1 MTAPTEAELAEAL
14 RGVDLFAGVSDPSLL
29 TLAAQMRVFDYGPG
43 EQVVEEDTGYG
54 HGRMYVILRGTARV
68 EVEGRAVAGIGPGD
82 YFGEISL
89 LDNKPRSATVI
100 ATSNMTLAG
109 LASWNLH
116 ATLMEEPQIA
126 INMLEGLATRLRLAN
141 EHTR

>member
-1 MTAPTEAELAEAL
+1 MAPNETELAEAL
-14 RGVDLFAGVSDPSLL
+14 RGVDLFAGLSEESLH
-29 TLAAQMRVFDYGPG
+29 TLAAQMRVFDYHPG

-54 HGRMYVILRGTARV
+54 HGRLYVILRGTARV
-68 EVEGRAVAGIGPGD
+68 EVEGTPVAGYGPGD

-100 ATSNMTLAG
+100 ATSNLTVAG

-116 ATLMEEPQIA
+116 AVLLEEPQIA
-126 INMLEGLATRLRLAN
+126 INMLEGMAARLRSAN
-141 EHTR
+141 AHFR

>member
-1 MTAPTEAELAEAL
+1 MNPTESELAEAI
-14 RGVDLFAGVSDPSLL
+14 RGVDLFAGVSQDALL
-29 TLAAQMRVFDYGPG
+29 TLAAQMRVFEFQPG

-68 EVEGRAVAGIGPGD
+68 EVDGTPVAGYGPGD

-100 ATSNMTLAG
+100 ATSSLTVAG

-116 ATLMEEPQIA
+116 ATLLEEPQIA
-126 INMLEGLATRLRLAN
+126 INMLEGLAARLRSAN
-141 EHTR
+141 EHVR

>member
-1 MTAPTEAELAEAL
+1 
-14 RGVDLFAGVSDPSLL
+14 
-29 TLAAQMRVFDYGPG
+29 
-43 EQVVEEDTGYG
+43 
-54 HGRMYVILRGTARV
+54 MYVILRGTARV

-100 ATSNMTLAG
+100 ATSNLTVAG

-116 ATLMEEPQIA
+116 ATLLEEPQIA
-126 INMLEGLATRLRLAN
+126 INMLEGLAARLRVAN
-141 EHTR
+141 EHVR